1 MEIIEPLA
9 MTNLAWD
16 AGIHFGSTAAILATI
31 GLLLSAFAAVVLAG
45 NRTALP
51 SA

>member
-9 MTNLAWD
+9 MANLAWD
-16 AGIHFGSTAAILATI
+16 AGIHFGSTAVFLATI
-31 GLLLSAFAAVVLAG
+31 ALLLSALATVVLA
-45 NRTALP
+45 RDMTALP

>member
-9 MTNLAWD
+9 MANLALD
-16 AGIHFGSTAAILATI
+16 AGLHFGSTAAFLATI
-31 GLLLSAFAAVVLAG
+31 GLLLSAFVTVVLA
-45 NRTALP
+45 RDVTALP